1 LIIRKS
7 TKLALMPLGAGILI
21 WLSFNWLGE
30 YIDFTSNK
38 QFRDA
43 HFGVYL
49 VLILSFFKF
58 IFDFYLIYIKRAHVE
73 ITDKGILDKTLL
85 TNQNFYDW
93 SEIVKV
99 EVLNGSLCEGL
110 KIVHKKNII
119 SGSSYFTT
127 NDAII
132 IKELT
137 ISDKEASKLKL
148 MLKKHA

>member
-1 LIIRKS
+1 MIIRKS
-7 TKLALMPLGAGILI
+7 TKLALLPLGAGIFI

-38 QFRDA
+38 QLKDA
-43 HFGVYL
+43 HYGVYL

-58 IFDFYLIYIKRAHVE
+58 IFDFYLIYIKRARVE
-73 ITDKGILDKTLL
+73 ITDKGILDKTRL
-85 TNQNFYDW
+85 TNESFYAW

-99 EVLNGSLCEGL
+99 NVINGTLCEGL
-110 KIVHKKNII
+110 KIVHKENII
-119 SGSSYFTT
+119 SENSYFTT

-137 ISDKEASKLKL
+137 ISDKEAAKLKL
-148 MLKKHA
+148 ILKKHT

>member
-1 LIIRKS
+1 
-7 TKLALMPLGAGILI
+7 MPLGAGILI

-38 QFRDA
+38 QLRDA

-73 ITDKGILDKTLL
+73 ITDKGIFDKTRL
-85 TNQNFYDW
+85 TNESFYAW

-99 EVLNGSLCEGL
+99 KVLDGLLCEGL
-110 KIVHKKNII
+110 KIIHKKNII
-119 SGSSYFTT
+119 SENSYFTT

-137 ISDKEASKLKL
+137 ISDKEISKLKL
-148 MLKKHA
+148 ILKKYA